1 MLLQK
6 DTTAQKVELQNLG
19 AKLGTIE
26 GSINRLAGN
35 FRARMMRQMAFLG
48 FRLEKAAVWSL
59 LTVYVWW
66 RRYRSPTSLELSL
79 IFVALIPN
87 VVHEKP
93 TDFFPN
99 PIVSPIGRYLE
110 NIILK
115 GHKLYCVTHLFSN
128 IHKKRTKSLKNFHDL
143 AFCDS

>member
-48 FRLEKAAVWSL
+48 F
-59 LTVYVWW
+59 
-66 RRYRSPTSLELSL
+66 
-79 IFVALIPN
+79 
-87 VVHEKP
+87 
-93 TDFFPN
+93 
-99 PIVSPIGRYLE
+99 
-110 NIILK
+110 
-115 GHKLYCVTHLFSN
+115 
-128 IHKKRTKSLKNFHDL
+128 
-143 AFCDS
+143 